1 MADLS
6 EAEKQTV
13 ALMRV
18 AHLATSDPQGAPHL
32 IPICFHYD
40 GDRFYS
46 VLDQKPKRTAV
57 TNLKRVRNI
66 LSNPKVALVIDHW
79 QEDWQGLWYVLVN
92 GTADLLYEGEEHQ
105 QSHNIPTPKIPPI
118 PHHEPRRQPHN
129 PHHPHPHSS
138 MGPAGR
144 AFPSEL
150 TSGDMIIMGWDNL
163 SCWVVFGSCGL
174 RSVAT
179 RKYCY
184 DGYWGST

>member
-79 QEDWQGLWYVLVN
+79 QEEWQGLWYVLVN
-92 GTADLLYEGEEHQ
+92 GTADLLYEGKEQ
-105 QSHNIPTPKIPPI
+105 QVAVAALKEKYPQYLTMDLDDKPVIRITPTNIV
-118 PHHEPRRQPHN
+118 RWGQP
-129 PHHPHPHSS
+129 
-138 MGPAGR
+138 A
-144 AFPSEL
+144 E
-150 TSGDMIIMGWDNL
+150 
-163 SCWVVFGSCGL
+163 
-174 RSVAT
+174 
-179 RKYCY
+179 
-184 DGYWGST
+184 

>member
-92 GTADLLYEGEEHQ
+92 GTADLLYEGEEH
-105 QSHNIPTPKIPPI
+105 H
-118 PHHEPRRQPHN
+118 
-129 PHHPHPHSS
+129 
-138 MGPAGR
+138 R
-144 AFPSEL
+144 AI
-150 TSGDMIIMGWDNL
+150 TS
-163 SCWVVFGSCGL
+163 L
-174 RSVAT
+174 R
-179 RKYCY
+179 RKYPQY
-184 DGYWGST
+184 RTMNLDANPIIRITPTHIVRWGQPAEHSPRS